1 MCFMNIIHFLTKPT
15 LCVFAHLGLISAASV
30 HAQVTHT
37 PPHMGDPLS
46 SVTSK
51 SFTLHLINGKVAPME
66 SLIRVTQGDSVE
78 INVQSDFPGELHLH
92 AYRLKLLISDNKT
105 HPLSLKAR
113 ASGKFEFEWHP
124 QQNHSSEGQQP
135 DNPAHHG
142 PPLASLEVMPQ

>member
-1 MCFMNIIHFLTKPT
+1 MNIIHFLKKPT
-15 LCVFAHLGLISAASV
+15 LCVFALLGLISAASV

-66 SLIRVTQGDSVE
+66 SLIRVTQGNSVE

-92 AYRLKLLISDNKT
+92 AYRLKLPISDNNAQQ
-105 HPLSLKAR
+105 LSFKAN
-113 ASGKFEFEWHP
+113 ASGKFQIEWHP
-124 QQNHSSEGQQP
+124 KHNQTSDSQHQ